1 MQTSTRF
8 HRALSL
14 LLTGV
19 LLCHLLLPAAA
30 AEPTAETAPT
40 DTTVT
45 EPSVPETTAAPTEEA
60 VTEPVETA
68 EPLQTLPAETV
79 PAVLAA
85 PEPAFSC
92 PYRLYFGLLHA
103 HTNLSDGLG
112 SVEEAF
118 SHAAGVEGL
127 DFFAV
132 TDHSNS
138 FDNADAGS
146 IGLEGSTISQEWAA
160 GKAAAA
166 AVTSDTFLGIFGYEM
181 TWPEI
186 RQLGH
191 VTTFGT
197 PGWISRNQAGF
208 ADDADALV
216 HYFEALATVPDSV
229 SQFCHPG
236 ALYGD
241 FEGFRQYRAAW
252 DSSVHLLETIG
263 EGSIGSYI
271 QALDHFWHVA
281 PTATQNNHNGRWG
294 DENDVRTVVLAEE
307 LTEDSLFDA
316 IRLHR
321 VYATEDRDLHIF
333 YQLDR
338 HIMGSV
344 LSVAESP
351 EITVSL
357 YDPTDEAV
365 GTVEV
370 IAEGGSVLASQT
382 AEGNDTQLTLSVPG
396 GFRWYFLKIT
406 QPDGDIAVT
415 APVWVEGFHN
425 MGISAFATE
434 ARLPVQNQPLEL
446 CLTLFNEETVDFVL
460 TDVEIYAG
468 DTLVHRSDSPGTVAA
483 GSELTVSYTHPDAG
497 TAELRAVVRGTVLGK
512 KRTYEAGLPLR
523 FRSGETVT
531 GLLIDGSHNPTD
543 TEFLEQLKI
552 LARDA
557 GLDVT
562 VFLQEMP
569 RGGSIL
575 VIPPLLT
582 APDPGFGEDI
592 RTFLEEGGSLLLL
605 GSPGENSRGNQL
617 LEAIGSALRLGSDTI
632 PAGSTA
638 VFRTGSPWCA
648 GLQEGQVF
656 RHPEGCS
663 VSGGSWLVKA
673 ASDGPVLLACE
684 ETGHGGTIFAAGSA
698 FLLDELL
705 PDSAS
710 LWDLPSANQTILQTI
725 LGAESEVLTRQ
736 TIGQVRSGEPG
747 DTFRIKGYVT
757 AGTANP
763 YTTFPDAVYLQD
775 TSGGIAVKGFTLPD
789 IPVGTAME
797 IIGILRNENG
807 NPVLEYTDHRLPQEA
822 PYRFVP
828 KTQSCKTAT
837 DYDAHGGKLMQVEGS
852 VTALTLTADRKGISR
867 LVVKDHRG
875 HSAIIEIEESIRSGA
890 SGLNRLAKNIKKGR
904 TVRCMGLLHIN
915 AAGETVL
922 RVRNCDEVVYIPP
935 EADPTNPKTG
945 DRNWLF
951 PFRICPQHWTTAATF
966 CIINEI
972 KPEMEAPL

>member
-1 MQTSTRF
+1 MQTSASFR
-8 HRALSL
+8 RPLSL

-19 LLCHLLLPAAA
+19 LLCRLLLPAAA
-30 AEPTAETAPT
+30 SELPEEPLPQEAA
-40 DTTVT
+40 VT
-45 EPSVPETTAAPTEEA
+45 EPSVPETTAAPTEET
-60 VTEPVETA
+60 VTESTEAP
-68 EPLQTLPAETV
+68 EPQLLPTLPDETV
-79 PAVLAA
+79 PAD

-92 PYRLYFGLLHA
+92 PYNLYFGLLHA
-103 HTNLSDGLG
+103 HTTISDGLG

-146 IGLEGSTISQEWAA
+146 INLDGSALSQEWAA

-166 AVTSDTFLGIFGYEM
+166 AVTGDTFLGIFGYEM

-191 VTTFGT
+191 IVTFGT
-197 PGWISRNQAGF
+197 PGWISRDQAGF
-208 ADDADALV
+208 ANDADALA
-216 HYFEALATVPDSV
+216 HYFEALSTVPGSV

-241 FEGFRQYRAAW
+241 FDGFRQYQADW
-252 DSSVHLLETIG
+252 DTQIQLLETIG

-271 QALDHFWHVA
+271 QALDRFWHVA
-281 PTATQNNHNGRWG
+281 PTATQNNHNGRFG
-294 DENDVRTVVLAEE
+294 DKNEVRTVVLAEE

-338 HIMGSV
+338 HMMGSV
-344 LSVAESP
+344 LSVSEHP

-357 YDPTDEAV
+357 YDPTDESI

-370 IAEGGSVLASQT
+370 IAEGGVTLASQT
-382 AEGNDTQLTLSVPG
+382 AERNDTQLTLSVPG
-396 GFRWYFLKIT
+396 GYRWYFLKIT

-415 APVWVEGFHN
+415 APVWVEGFAN
-425 MGISAFATE
+425 MGISAFGTQT
-434 ARLPVQNQPLEL
+434 RLPVQNQPLEL
-446 CLTLFNEETVDFVL
+446 YLTLFNAESVDFAL
-460 TDVEIYAG
+460 TELELYAG
-468 DTLVHRSDSPGTVAA
+468 DTLVHAQESPGTVAA
-483 GSELTVSYTHPDAG
+483 GTDLTFRISYTHPDAG
-497 TAELRAVVRGTVLGK
+497 TAELRAIVRGTVLGK
-512 KRTYEAGLPLR
+512 QRTYQADLTLR
-523 FRSGETVT
+523 LRSGETVT
-531 GLLIDGSHNPTD
+531 GMLIDGCHNPTVQD
-543 TEFLEQLKI
+543 LLERLKD
-552 LARDA
+552 LAVDA

-562 VFLQEMP
+562 VFLRNMP
-569 RGGSIL
+569 QGGSLL

-582 APDPGFGEDI
+582 DPDPGFWEDL
-592 RTFLEEGGSLLLL
+592 RAFVQAGGSLILL
-605 GSPGENSRGNQL
+605 GGSGENSRGNQL
-617 LEAIGSALRLGSDTI
+617 LETIGSALRFGSDTI
-632 PAGSTA
+632 PAGSCA
-638 VFRTGSPWCA
+638 IFRTDSPWCA
-648 GLQEGQVF
+648 GLKEGQVF

-673 ASDGPVLLACE
+673 ASGDAVLLACE
-684 ETGHGGTIFAAGSA
+684 ETGQGGTIFAAGST

-705 PDSAS
+705 PQTRSI
-710 LWDLPSANQTILQTI
+710 WDLPPANQTILQAI
-725 LGAESEVLTRQ
+725 LGAEVEVLALQ
-736 TIGQVRSGEPG
+736 TIRQVRSGEPG
-747 DTFRIKGYVT
+747 STVRVKGYIT
-757 AGTANP
+757 SGTANP
-763 YTTFPDAVYLQD
+763 HTTFPDTVYMQD
-775 TSGGIAVKGFTLPD
+775 TSGGIAVKGFSVPD
-789 IPVGTAME
+789 IPVGTAIE
-797 IIGILRNENG
+797 IIGILRTENG
-807 NPVLEYTDHRLPQEA
+807 NSVLEYTDHRLPEEA

-828 KTQSCKTAT
+828 KTQSCKAAT
-837 DYDAHGGKLMQVEGS
+837 DYDAHGGELMQVEGT
-852 VTALTLTADRKGISR
+852 VTELTLTADRRGISR

-875 HSAIIEIEESIRSGA
+875 YCATIEIEESIRSGS
-890 SGLNRLAKNIKKGR
+890 SGLNRLAKDIKKGR

-915 AAGETVL
+915 EDGEPVL
-922 RVRNCDEVVYIPP
+922 RVRNCDEVVYVPP

-945 DRNWLF
+945 DRTW
-951 PFRICPQHWTTAATF
+951 RICPQHWTIAGIF